1 MEGCFNKDTI
11 MDDQYVKVDFANL
24 DFVILLFIYIGGFDL
39 CFGFFGCLIIRQKI

>member
-1 MEGCFNKDTI
+1 